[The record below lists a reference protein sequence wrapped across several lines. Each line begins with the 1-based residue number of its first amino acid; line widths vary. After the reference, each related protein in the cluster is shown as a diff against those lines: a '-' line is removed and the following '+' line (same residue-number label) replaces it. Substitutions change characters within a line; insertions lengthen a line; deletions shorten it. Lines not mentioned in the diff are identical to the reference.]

1 MHLLRKR
8 SNILRMRNNTAPLS
22 SPVDACPLGERSP
35 RLFNLLTLA
44 RQNLFRSADAVFT
57 NELGYS
63 GTQIVALFALKGE
76 EGCQLK
82 DLGRALQLK
91 NSAVTGLVARMEE
104 NELIVR
110 GQSRHDARAGSL
122 HLSSKGREVLAV
134 ALPLLDSLNT
144 QLKQGFSEE
153 ELAIVARFLIHASRL
168 RFTQDLYHSTTPQ
181 E

>member
-1 MHLLRKR
+1 
-8 SNILRMRNNTAPLS
+8 MRNNTESTDPLS
-22 SPVDACPLGERSP
+22 SPVDACLLGERSP

-44 RQNLFRSADAVFT
+44 RQNLFRSADAVFS

-63 GTQIVALFALKGE
+63 GTQIVALFALNGE

-110 GQSRHDARAGSL
+110 GQSQHDARAGSL
-122 HLSSKGREVLAV
+122 RLSPKGRDVLAV

-153 ELAIVARFLIHASRL
+153 ELAIVARFLMHAGKL
-168 RFTQDLYHSTTPQ
+168 KFAQDQSNPSTTAGVGP
-181 E
+181 